1 MAPRITLTFPSEIN
15 LKPVILETGLFINN
29 EFVDAADQAT
39 LETVDP
45 TNGKSLGCVSAA
57 GKADVD
63 RAVEAATKAF
73 EEVWG
78 LNTPGHQRGRL
89 LIELAQAIEAN
100 ADTIAAIESL
110 DNGKAY
116 SVARNMD
123 IPEAANCLRY
133 YGGWADKNH
142 GKVIEVNDSKLAF
155 TRHEPIGVVGQII
168 PWNFPLLM
176 LVWKIAPALA
186 TGNTIVIKP
195 AEQTPLSALFVAR
208 LISNIFPPGV
218 INIIVGVGKIAGE
231 AISSHMHIEKIAF
244 TGSTL
249 IGKAIMKA
257 AADSNLKEVTLELGG
272 KSPAIIFDDA
282 DFEQSVK
289 WAGFGIF
296 FNHGQSCSAGSRV
309 YVHDSIY
316 EKFITAIEAYTRS
329 LKVGNPF
336 DKDTFQGPQ
345 ISKVQF
351 NRIME
356 YIKSGKDEGANCL
369 LGGNR
374 IGNEGYFI
382 EPTIFTNVKPQMK
395 IFKEEIF
402 GPVLVIMKFS
412 NEDDIVTL
420 ANDTIYGLAAAVFTK
435 DVNRAL
441 RVANRLQVGTV
452 WVNCQT
458 RIHSQMP
465 FGGCKQSGF
474 GRELGEYA
482 LSNYTSVKAVH
493 VNLSE
498 TI

>member
-45 TNGKSLGCVSAA
+45 TNGKSLGFVSAA

-168 PWNFPLLM
+168 PWFVFTLLM

-249 IGKAIMKA
+249 VGKAIMKA

-272 KSPAIIFDDA
+272 KSPAI
-282 DFEQSVK
+282 
-289 WAGFGIF
+289 
-296 FNHGQSCSAGSRV
+296 CSAGSRV

-345 ISKVQF
+345 VSKVQF

-356 YIKSGKDEGANCL
+356 YVKSGKDEGANCL

-395 IFKEEIF
+395 IFREEIF

-412 NEDDIVTL
+412 NEDDIVNL